1 MIVNLDK
8 FQAMALE
15 SFGHCVESD
24 ELVIGKTIIKTS
36 YHVKVID
43 TVQA

>member
-15 SFGHCVESD
+15 SFGHCLEPD
-24 ELVIGKTIIKTS
+24 ELVLGKTIMKTS
-36 YHVKVID
+36 YHVKVRD
-43 TVQA
+43 TA